1 MVTIP
6 RIIGAFVFTL
16 VLMTA
21 MFAWRY
27 SDLLYLRQPVEAIE
41 THGREQFVAQATQ
54 AMARTGLTRRHLD
67 TIADAAFKFGDPKL
81 EGEALERRLQQDP
94 QDVQLQLRLADVL
107 RRTGNFERA
116 ETLFRSALAA
126 IAGDTK

>member
-16 VLMTA
+16 VVMTA
-21 MFAWRY
+21 LFAWRY
-27 SDLLYLRQPVEAIE
+27 SDLLYLRQPVETIQ
-41 THGREQFVAQATQ
+41 THGRDEFVAQATL
-54 AMARTGLTRRHLD
+54 AMARTGLTRKHLD
-67 TIADAAFKFGDPKL
+67 TIADAAFKFGDPRL
-81 EGEALERRLQQDP
+81 EAEALERRLKQDP

-116 ETLFRSALAA
+116 ETLFRSALASTP
-126 IAGDTK
+126 GDLK